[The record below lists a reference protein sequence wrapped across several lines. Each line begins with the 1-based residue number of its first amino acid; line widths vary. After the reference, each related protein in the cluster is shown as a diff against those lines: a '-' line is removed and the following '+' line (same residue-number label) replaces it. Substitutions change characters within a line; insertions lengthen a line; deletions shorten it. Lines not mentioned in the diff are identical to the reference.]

1 MKRPAPGAMFD
12 EHSVSWR
19 FAARWPI
26 LAGGGAA
33 VLYQVAHPA
42 VGAGVAQHS
51 TYETDPFGRL
61 ERTLYAM
68 LAISFGSPE
77 RRDEVL
83 VGLRNMHRP
92 VTGQQ
97 EDGQGYRA
105 LDPSLQLWVW
115 ATLVRVALDVDRRY
129 LRQLSNEERNA
140 YYLEQRQLARAFRV
154 PEEVIPADLTAFD
167 EYFADMVEHHLVVAE
182 DAKSVAASILRPKV
196 RFVPRSAMIPVEL
209 VTIDLLPRSLR
220 SAYGLRTLNPVEKR
234 FLRSSRWL
242 TRTVLPKLPEQLLA
256 NPFNRRAIA

>member
-1 MKRPAPGAMFD
+1 MFD
-12 EHSVSWR
+12 ETSVSWR
-19 FAARWPI
+19 FAAKWPI

-92 VTGQQ
+92 VTGAQT
-97 EDGQGYRA
+97 DGAAYRA

-115 ATLVRVALDVDRRY
+115 ATLVKVALDVDRRY
-129 LRQLSNEERNA
+129 LRQLSPRERSA

-154 PEEVIPADLTAFD
+154 PEEAIPADLAAF
-167 EYFADMVEHHLVVAE
+167 EAYFDDMVEHHLVVAD
-182 DAKSVAASILRPKV
+182 DAQSVAASILRPKV
-196 RFVPRSAMIPVEL
+196 PFVPRQAMFPVEL

-220 SAYGLRTLNPVEKR
+220 AAYGLRRLSSLERR

-242 TRTVLPKLPEQLLA
+242 TRTVLPRLPEPLLA

>member
-1 MKRPAPGAMFD
+1 MFD

-19 FAARWPI
+19 FAAKWPI

-33 VLYQVAHPA
+33 VLYQVAHPG

-77 RRDEVL
+77 RREEVL

-97 EDGQGYRA
+97 SGGAGYRA

-115 ATLVRVALDVDRRY
+115 ATLVKVALDVDRRY
-129 LRQLSNEERNA
+129 LRQLSPEERNS
-140 YYLEQRQLARAFRV
+140 YYLEQRQLAAAFRV
-154 PEEVIPADLTAFD
+154 PDDAIPSDLAAF
-167 EYFADMVEHHLVVAE
+167 EAYFGDMVDNHLVVTD
-182 DAKSVAASILRPKV
+182 DARSVAASILRPKV
-196 RFVPRSAMIPVEL
+196 PFVPRPAMFPVEL
-209 VTIDLLPRSLR
+209 VTIDLLPASLR
-220 SAYGLRTLNPVEKR
+220 VAYGLRRLNNIERR

-242 TRTVLPKLPEQLLA
+242 TRTVLPRLPEPLLA